1 MSASIGQSH
10 GEHTQDFNLGENNP
24 ANLAKMRLVLAIATT
39 GRAKI
44 LAGTIPDLLCQTRSP
59 DLIVLSVAAPDDVDP
74 RVLEPFECPKLVV
87 SGPRG
92 LCAQRNRALEL
103 LRPDDVLLLIDD
115 DFLMAPDYVEQTLR
129 LFHLN
134 RDVVIATGTVLSDG
148 IGGPGYDLAEGRAR
162 LARAAAPPVRALADT
177 YNGYGCNMA
186 IRARPVLERGL
197 RFDERLPLYGWL
209 EDVDFSR
216 QLSAEGRI
224 VRSTALTGVH
234 LGTKTGRT
242 PGTCL
247 GYSQIANPAY
257 LIRKGTMSP
266 RRAFRMMAQNVGA
279 NLLRGLRPE
288 PWIDRR
294 GRLKGNL
301 LALRDLVTGRMAPE
315 RALSL
320 R

>member
-1 MSASIGQSH
+1 MNASHPILSSALSSN
-10 GEHTQDFNLGENNP
+10 ECSTQ
-24 ANLAKMRLVLAIATT
+24 NLAKMRLVLAIATT
-39 GRAKI
+39 GRAQI
-44 LAGTIPDLLCQTRSP
+44 LAETVPDILRQTRAP
-59 DLIVLSVAAPDDVDP
+59 DLIVLSVAAKEDADP
-74 RVLEPFECPKLVV
+74 RLLEPFECPKLVV
-87 SGPRG
+87 NGPRG
-92 LCAQRNRALEL
+92 LCAQRNRALEV

-115 DFLMAPDYVEQTLR
+115 DFLMAPDYIEQTLR
-129 LFHLN
+129 LFHLHP
-134 RDVVIATGTVLSDG
+134 DVVMATGTVLSDG
-148 IGGPGYDLAEGRAR
+148 IGGPGYDVAEGHAK
-162 LARAAAPPVRALADT
+162 LARAKPPQVRALTDI

-216 QLSAEGRI
+216 QLSAGGRI

-242 PGTCL
+242 KGVRL
-247 GYSQIANPAY
+247 GYSQIANPVY

-266 RRAFRMMAQNVGA
+266 RRALRMVGQNVGT
-279 NLLRGLRPE
+279 NLLRVWRPE

-301 LALRDLVTGRMAPE
+301 LALRDLLTGRMTPE
-315 RALSL
+315 RALTL

>member
-1 MSASIGQSH
+1 MTVSIRQSQ
-10 GEHTQDFNLGENNP
+10 GEHTQDFNLEEYNSG
-24 ANLAKMRLVLAIATT
+24 NLAKMRLVLAIATT

-44 LAGTIPDLLCQTRSP
+44 LAGTIPGLLLQARSP
-59 DLIVLSVAAPDDVDP
+59 DLIVISVAAPDDVDP

-87 SGPRG
+87 NGPRG

-129 LFHLN
+129 LFQLN
-134 RDVVIATGTVLSDG
+134 PDVVMATGTVLSDG
-148 IGGPGYDLAEGRAR
+148 IGGPGYDVAEGYAK
-162 LARAAAPPVRALADT
+162 LAQAAPPAVRALTDT

-224 VRSTALTGVH
+224 VRSTALFGVH

-242 PGTCL
+242 KGVCL

-266 RRAFRMMAQNVGA
+266 RRALRMMAQNVGA

-301 LALRDLVTGRMAPE
+301 LALRDLVTGRMTPE
-315 RALSL
+315 RALAL